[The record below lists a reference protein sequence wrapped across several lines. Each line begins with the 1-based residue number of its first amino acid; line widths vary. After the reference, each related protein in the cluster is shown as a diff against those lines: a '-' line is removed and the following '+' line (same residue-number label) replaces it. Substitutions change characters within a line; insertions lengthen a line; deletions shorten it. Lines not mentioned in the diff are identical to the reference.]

1 MVPGSWIAMGPPVS
15 DGIVEYSDGT
25 EASQDQVSMDI
36 AAFLMWTAEPKLV
49 DRKEAGFRN
58 IIWLG
63 ILAVL
68 MYFVNKKVWRPVKGD
83 H

>member
-1 MVPGSWIAMGPPVS
+1 VS
-15 DGIVEYSDGT
+15 DGIVDYIDGT
-25 EASQDQVSMDI
+25 EATEDQVAKDV

-63 ILAVL
+63 IFAVL